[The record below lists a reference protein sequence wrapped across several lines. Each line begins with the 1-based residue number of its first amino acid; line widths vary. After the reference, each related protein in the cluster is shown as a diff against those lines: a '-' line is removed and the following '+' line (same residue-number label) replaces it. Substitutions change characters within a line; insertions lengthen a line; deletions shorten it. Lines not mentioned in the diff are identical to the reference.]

1 MTCLSQQF
9 LIWIFFL
16 KKFWVRYQLACRKWL
31 FVGLQKEIISS
42 TSWKYRSVWKFYF
55 FEKLLE
61 DGTLSNMRI
70 IWTFKISMNFNFVVR
85 VSFRQDTVYILNYY
99 AEYIFFTMFW
109 FLKTFQF
116 RKYKQF
122 CPEIEWNPDQKNGWD
137 HRFRIFI
144 RKENGFITFISRF
157 TLFQDFTVFLL
168 FSNMSQWYGLSF

>member
-1 MTCLSQQF
+1 MVVCWFAKRDNLF
-9 LIWIFFL
+9 NIVKIPFGL
-16 KKFWVRYQLACRKWL
+16 KIL
-31 FVGLQKEIISS
+31 
-42 TSWKYRSVWKFYF
+42 F

-61 DGTLSNMRI
+61 DGTLSNIRI
-70 IWTFKISMNFNFVVR
+70 IWTFKISMNFYFVVR

-157 TLFQDFTVFLL
+157 TLSSRFYSFSIIFEYESMIGFIFLEHWHNSNDTFEKL
-168 FSNMSQWYGLSF
+168 FKNISNSTSNLYNV